1 MKHHKASEAMREA
14 AAKVA
19 DRRANYAFSNCD
31 RMGGADPETGVA
43 ECSLESRGQ
52 DCRCQQIEEDAE
64 NMAAAIRALPLP
76 SATKAGEWRPIE
88 TAPKDG
94 EPVLI
99 ACDRTEALGGPCGR
113 EGCGETVRWLPV
125 AAHLASRT
133 QPIGN
138 PSRCPQPPRSPAYDQ
153 YRRSLQDDGSCDC

>member
-99 ACDRTEALGGPCGR
+99 ACDRTGSIRWAVWSGGMWRDGQVVAGGR
-113 EGCGETVRWLPV
+113 ASGVPKPTHWQPLP
-125 AAHLASRT
+125 L
-133 QPIGN
+133 
-138 PSRCPQPPRSPAYDQ
+138 PPTPKEPG
-153 YRRSLQDDGSCDC
+153 L